1 MRLFVAV
8 HLSQEIRERLALVQ
22 DRLRR
27 AQADVSWVKPAN
39 LHITLKFLGETEP
52 KRLERIGPVLAEAAR
67 SAAPFSLAVAGVGTF
82 GGRIPRVVWV
92 GVREGAAPLEA
103 LAGAV
108 ENGLARLG
116 FPKEKRGF
124 TPHFTLGRV
133 RSPRNAESL
142 LAAIRDEPTELF
154 GTVLV
159 ERFVLMQS
167 ELDPSGSIYTALERF
182 PLEQPEGE
190 GRRKEPQCESA
201 S

>member
-8 HLSQEIRERLALVQ
+8 HLPAEVRERLASVQ

-52 KRLERIGPVLAEAAR
+52 KRLERIQSALADAAG
-67 SAAPFSLAVAGVGTF
+67 SASPFSMTLAGVGTF
-82 GGRIPRVVWV
+82 GGRIPRVVWA
-92 GVREGAAPLEA
+92 GVQEGADRLEA

-108 ENGLARLG
+108 ENWLARVG

-124 TPHFTLGRV
+124 TAHFTMGRV
-133 RSPRNAESL
+133 RSPKNVTAL
-142 LAAIRDEPTELF
+142 LAALRDEPSAPL
-154 GTVLV
+154 GSVPV
-159 ERFVLMQS
+159 DRFFLMQS
-167 ELDPSGSIYTALERF
+167 ELNPSGSIYAALETYV
-182 PLEQPEGE
+182 LGEPEGK
-190 GRRKEPQCESA
+190 GRQKETRCESP

>member
-8 HLSQEIRERLALVQ
+8 HLPQEIRERLALVQ
-22 DRLRR
+22 ERLRR

-67 SAAPFSLAVAGVGTF
+67 NVTPFSLAVAGVGAF

-92 GVREGAAPLEA
+92 GVREGTAPLEA

-108 ENGLARLG
+108 ESGLARLG

-124 TPHFTLGRV
+124 TAHFTLGRV
-133 RSPRNAESL
+133 RSPRNAEAL
-142 LAAIRDEPTELF
+142 LAAIRDEPTEPL

-167 ELDPSGSIYTALERF
+167 ELDPGGSIYTALERF
-182 PLEQPEGE
+182 PLDQPEGE
-190 GRRKEPQCESA
+190 GRRKEPQCE
-201 S
+201 